1 MDEIEFTK
9 IHCGGNDFVLVDL
22 REKSSPI
29 SLPELATRMCMRR
42 LSVGGDGL
50 LAIGAAS
57 QADLSLRYF
66 NQDGSEPQFCGNGAL
81 CVSLWALENGVGEH
95 RIHFEWAGREYE
107 AHRKETAVVAE
118 LPAPE
123 HLMTDLRLRSGK
135 VVDYVV
141 CGVPHVVVFESEL
154 HELNVEETGRK
165 IRYDGALPPGGAN
178 VDFCQL
184 LDRRTMRLRT
194 YERGVEGETLA
205 CGSGAASAV
214 YVAHTKD
221 MTDTHVEVFTCTG
234 SLNVHIEGQHLFL
247 EGRPLIVYRGFWRL
261 R

>member
-141 CGVPHVVVFESEL
+141 CG
-154 HELNVEETGRK
+154 G
-165 IRYDGALPPGGAN
+165 YDGALPPGGAN